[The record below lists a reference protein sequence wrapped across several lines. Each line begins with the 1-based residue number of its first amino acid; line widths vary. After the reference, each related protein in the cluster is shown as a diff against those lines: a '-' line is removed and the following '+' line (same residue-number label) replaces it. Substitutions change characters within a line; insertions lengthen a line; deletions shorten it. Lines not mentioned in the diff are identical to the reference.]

1 MPANRPPEAP
11 QPARQFNVEVPS
23 NLELVYSNF
32 AIINHAPSEVMI
44 DFGQLMPN
52 TPQQIRV
59 RARVMLTP
67 MNAKLLLRALSENLV
82 NYERRFGEIKTPQDF
97 DPSQGFLGGVQWK
110 VGNEPGEPG
119 EE

>member
-1 MPANRPPEAP
+1 MSANRPPEAP

-67 MNAKLLLRALSENLV
+67 MNAKRSKRRRTSTPARDSWAACSGRWVMSQANLV
-82 NYERRFGEIKTPQDF
+82 
-97 DPSQGFLGGVQWK
+97 QGK
-110 VGNEPGEPG
+110 
-119 EE
+119 